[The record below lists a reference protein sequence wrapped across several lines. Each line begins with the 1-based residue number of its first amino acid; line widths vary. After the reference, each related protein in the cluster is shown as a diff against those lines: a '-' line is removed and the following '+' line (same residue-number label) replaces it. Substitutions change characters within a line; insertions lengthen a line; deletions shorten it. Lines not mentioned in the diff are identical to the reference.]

1 MAHLTLLSRKALIT
15 VTLVMLP
22 AVCHAQAGLATRG
35 QNQAAQEDNA
45 NATVPHAAEDISG
58 MYSFVKEG
66 EFLQITLDRNSV
78 TGYISRMG
86 ESDSDNG
93 VFLDQFFLKADVQGH
108 DVSFTTRPLHS
119 VWYEFSGK
127 FSRGPGKTKGDDGY
141 YILRG
146 TLKELT
152 SNNADKTVSS
162 RSREVE
168 FKLLAQPQDPEDA
181 LPMKSKKA
189 K

>member
-1 MAHLTLLSRKALIT
+1 MAQLMVLRRK
-15 VTLVMLP
+15 VTLSFALVTL
-22 AVCHAQAGLATRG
+22 AAACHAQAGLSTRG
-35 QNQAAQEDNA
+35 QNKPAQEDSA
-45 NATVPHAAEDISG
+45 NAIVPHAAEDISG

-66 EFLQITLDRNSV
+66 EFLQISLEKTGV
-78 TGYISRMG
+78 TGYISRLG
-86 ESDSDNG
+86 DSDSDNG
-93 VFLDQFFLKADVQGH
+93 VFLDQFFATADVQGH

-119 VWYEFSGK
+119 VWYEFKGR
-127 FSRGPGKTKGDDGY
+127 FNRGPGKTKGDDGY

-152 SNNADKTVSS
+152 TNNANKTVSA

-168 FKLLAQPQDPEDA
+168 FRLLAQPEDSDEA
-181 LPMKSKKA
+181 PATGKKP

>member
-1 MAHLTLLSRKALIT
+1 MAQLMLLSRKALFALG
-15 VTLVMLP
+15 LVA
-22 AVCHAQAGLATRG
+22 AVCHAQTGLATRG
-35 QNQAAQEDNA
+35 QNQAAQEDSA
-45 NATVPHAAEDISG
+45 NATAPHAAEDISG
-58 MYSFVKEG
+58 MYSFIKEG
-66 EFLQITLDRNSV
+66 EFLQITLDKNAV

-86 ESDSDNG
+86 DSDSDDG

-119 VWYEFSGK
+119 VWYEFKGK
-127 FSRGPGKTKGDDGY
+127 FSRGPGKAKGDDAY
-141 YILRG
+141 YVLRG

-152 SNNADKTVSS
+152 SNNAAKTVSS

-168 FKLLAQPQDPEDA
+168 FKLLAQPEDPEEA
-181 LPMKSKKA
+181 KPTKSKKP